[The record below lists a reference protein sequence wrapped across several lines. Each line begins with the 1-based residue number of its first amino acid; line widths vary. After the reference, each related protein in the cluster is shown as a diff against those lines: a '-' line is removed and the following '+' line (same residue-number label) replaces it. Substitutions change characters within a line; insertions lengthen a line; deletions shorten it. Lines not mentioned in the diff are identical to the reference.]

1 MTTNAEQLVV
11 MEQRGKRY
19 VAPGFVAL
27 ASVLAVGRVLFGGSR
42 NTATVVAAILM
53 SIVGLACLAF
63 CVYLAV
69 QGRSRIV
76 ATHDEIRLEGSTRA
90 EPPRIDRSHGDGLII
105 HITPAAFSRKGGQ
118 QHEWELVTVDGA
130 QRISLLH
137 FDPKVVAE
145 AAQGV
150 GWTVTEGEIGRYP
163 PR

>member
-1 MTTNAEQLVV
+1 MNTNAEEFVV
-11 MEQRGKRY
+11 TEQRGKRY

-27 ASVLAVGRVLFGGSR
+27 GCALAVGRVLFGGSR
-42 NTATVVAAILM
+42 NTATIVAAILL

-63 CVYLAV
+63 CIYLAV

-76 ATHDEIRLEGSTRA
+76 ARGDEIRLEGSTRG
-90 EPPRIDRSHGDGLII
+90 ETPRIDRSHGDSLII
-105 HITPAAFSRKGGQ
+105 HIAPAAFSRKGGQ

-137 FDPKVVAE
+137 FDPKAVAE

-150 GWTVTEGEIGRYP
+150 GWSVTEGEIGRYP
-163 PR
+163 RR